1 MAGIGS
7 PDLPC
12 CGMKYDRLWKRLLE
26 FLNDWG
32 TAAVTE
38 PGRITLTF
46 AHPDGSTRTVEIVMS
61 RDEWDEMV
69 TIPFGEFGAAARAV
83 RATALS
89 MEEDEHFLVY
99 EQYALVASSTPDLPV
114 DAEEAHLAE
123 LIRQHPEGRW
133 VVLDDE
139 GNVIDEFPPR

>member
-1 MAGIGS
+1 MT
-7 PDLPC
+7 
-12 CGMKYDRLWKRLLE
+12 YDRLWERLVE

-32 TAAVTE
+32 TATATE

-46 AHPDGSTRTVEIVMS
+46 AHPDDSTRTVEIVMT
-61 RDEWDEMV
+61 REEWDDMV
-69 TIPFGEFGAAARAV
+69 SIPFGEFGAAVRAV
-83 RATALS
+83 REAALS

-114 DAEEAHLAE
+114 DPEEAHLAE
-123 LIRQHPEGRW
+123 LTRQHPEGFGRW

-139 GNVIDEFPPR
+139 GNVIDEFRRR